1 MWIPGK
7 PLESPIFK
15 GNKLRGCRDFQVV
28 LKNRVPQKAFQVY
41 SSFFQVVKSFPIDF
55 VGRVVVFDMGK
66 HNQKEIRFEKC
77 LLQLIWLVVSTHL
90 KNIMGI

>member
-41 SSFFQVVKSFPIDF
+41 SSFF
-55 VGRVVVFDMGK
+55 GRVVVFDMGK